1 MYSSKPDASSYG
13 MSDNGDKLVVKLS
26 SIVRLILLFI
36 LILPSAVFSLGS
48 IYESLTPATISYDWL
63 NYKFGVLQL
72 IICLFGAVE
81 IICQKQRI
89 FLIIFFIEFLREIL
103 FYFAYDNSLFN
114 ESAYEM
120 YLTVF
125 VGYSLFLIVR
135 RYMNDFRMMDK
146 FYGLF
151 LITNMLTIYINVAMG
166 GRGTTSTD
174 ASMGAIA
181 GRYHASNLDVGGT
194 GTLCLLCII
203 YLYFSHI
210 KNIYRYPLLILSFLG
225 LILCG
230 SRTAMLFAV
239 VLLFYYIIKYLYHTV
254 KFHKTRIN
262 ESHIYQMFFLL
273 VALGVFC
280 IWGYENSD
288 FISDHINFE
297 RFQALLTLSA
307 FSSDGSV
314 LGRFASI
321 QAGLDILFNNPLGIS
336 GYFINLQTEM
346 AVRGFPTFPHSSLLS
361 GYLLYGPIILLV
373 YIVWGHFL
381 NQNYSYD
388 NKYFWMI
395 LYYIFSTI
403 TAGGPIVNFKIIF
416 VMIIVSV
423 LAYMSLSE
431 AREKKNDY

>member
-166 GRGTTSTD
+166 GRGTTSSD
-174 ASMGAIA
+174 AALAGIE
-181 GRYHASNLDVGGT
+181 GRYHASNLDVTET
-194 GTLCLLCII
+194 GDLCVLCII
-203 YLYFSHI
+203 YLFFSSI
-210 KNIYRYPLLILSFLG
+210 RNKYRYPLLALSVVGLALSGARASLAFLG
-225 LILCG
+225 LIFAFYVIKQLLARVT
-230 SRTAMLFAV
+230 SRK
-239 VLLFYYIIKYLYHTV
+239 IKYSDNTIYKAIIILV
-254 KFHKTRIN
+254 MAFILGFIMLLNSNEVSSRIDLTR
-262 ESHIYQMFFLL
+262 F
-273 VALGVFC
+273 
-280 IWGYENSD
+280 D
-288 FISDHINFE
+288 
-297 RFQALLTLSA
+297 ALLSLSA
-307 FSSDGSV
+307 MSSDGSF
-314 LGRFASI
+314 LGRMASLT
-321 QAGLDILFNNPLGIS
+321 AGLDVLADNPLGIS
-336 GYFINLQTEM
+336 GYFINLQSEM
-346 AVRGFPTFPHSSLLS
+346 MARNYPTFPHSTLLS
-361 GYLLYGPIILLV
+361 NYLLFGPIIFIF
-373 YIVWGHFL
+373 YFIWWRGIREGQHKG
-381 NQNYSYD
+381 
-388 NKYFWMI
+388 NKYFWI
-395 LYYIFSTI
+395 SLFYLISTVI
-403 TAGGPIVNFKIIF
+403 AGGPVVNFKALFNFLFSSYLIF
-416 VMIIVSV
+416 KSCTTRHIT
-423 LAYMSLSE
+423 
-431 AREKKNDY
+431 